1 MKYFALITLCIA
13 LFSCTKQDA
22 PEPAKPD
29 QIDLDGT
36 EWVNKETTSIIYF
49 DSDEDSEIMVDFE
62 YWPIEWWIEDGK
74 VYVYISAWRMPV
86 DQPWIGEF
94 TKDGI
99 LFNGELLYK
108 KATYNLL

>member
-1 MKYFALITLCIA
+1 MKYFALITICVA

-22 PEPAKPD
+22 PEPDKPG

-49 DSDEDSEIMVDFE
+49 DSDDDSEIMVDFE
-62 YWPIEWWIEDGK
+62 YWPIEWWIEGGK
-74 VYVYISAWRMPV
+74 VYVYISAWHMPV

-94 TKDGI
+94 TQDGI